1 MKKSIKVVLLSL
13 LLILSFSLSASLTQA
28 QINLNVVCDPTFDTS
43 VVTIPASFPG
53 IYYTQ
58 LSGILDSNLP
68 YRFERITQSSTTL
81 IDAPLTTQQVDSLY
95 SPHVSPN
102 DRFMVFRPIG
112 HNNLTV
118 WDMLTNEISTIS
130 LTSEENSF
138 INSDFS
144 FYERHLNQLIWLDG
158 NHLQL
163 QELVGDYNFSRVIR
177 ILEIT
182 INDAPLTLQKG
193 SIVNVPYP
201 SLPTLLD
208 SERERI
214 FLSPENNYA
223 VELSL
228 INVPNYRLSEHLR
241 VFQLNPISMVAEI
254 LPTANFQATGTPIW
268 SPDESTL
275 FTIIGNDSGGTYRNQ
290 IAEIRISDGS
300 VNTAMWDILEAY
312 FGTNIKLSAGFRE
325 IFSPDGVNF
334 AFRILQTS
342 QNLSYIVVY
351 NTLSENIT
359 AICDSNE
366 ISNTDLTHSFW
377 SPDNQYVGYWAS
389 QRSIIFHIQTGD
401 MHILS
406 NDSQSFVSW
415 IPDQQIPPLPTDTPS
430 ATLTLSPTSIPTA
443 TSTPTSTATATA
455 TSTLT
460 PTPTPTS
467 TPQPSSLISNIVA
480 ANGKTYTRDTVAAGN
495 TLYIDRTYSFVT
507 VPSSLAG
514 QDYIR
519 TANADKQLTTADFL
533 TFSLSQSAAVYVMYD
548 TRYPIPPWLRGWT
561 DTGQDVVAT
570 EVNSTQLARR
580 LYRRVYPA
588 GTVVLGANQSV
599 NASVMYTVI
608 AAPIS
613 ENVLYRIDAGSTTGY
628 TSAAGVVWA
637 ADANFTGGS
646 LSNLTNPIINT
657 ADDDLY
663 ITQRST
669 TSDTAGFSYAF
680 ALANGTYS
688 VRLHFAETYW
698 VGGANRGIPGVNKRV
713 FDVQIEG
720 ATVLDNYDLTAQVGA
735 LATDVRTFTMTVTD
749 GTLNINFPPASVNR
763 PTLAAL
769 EVIGQ

>member
-1 MKKSIKVVLLSL
+1 MKKLFEI
-13 LLILSFSLSASLTQA
+13 FSLMIFCL
-28 QINLNVVCDPTFDTS
+28 I
-43 VVTIPASFPG
+43 
-53 IYYTQ
+53 
-58 LSGILDSNLP
+58 SGIVSKNFVSAQAGINMDGVRAFDLSADGNVLAIGYTNHTVRAWNTITNQVIMTIAAAPDFTPDPLASNDTNYSINGILQDVAITSDGSKVAVSFRGET
-68 YRFERITQSSTTL
+68 YGAIRIIDITTGQIISELQTGFEAFDLAWKPDGSQL
-81 IDAPLTTQQVDSLY
+81 AAKYMGLCVC
-95 SPHVSPN
+95 
-102 DRFMVFRPIG
+102 IG
-112 HNNLTV
+112 V
-118 WDMLTNEISTIS
+118 WDVA
-130 LTSEENSF
+130 TSEQIIE
-138 INSDFS
+138 INTYYD
-144 FYERHLNQLIWLDG
+144 
-158 NHLQL
+158 
-163 QELVGDYNFSRVIR
+163 
-177 ILEIT
+177 
-182 INDAPLTLQKG
+182 
-193 SIVNVPYP
+193 SIIG
-201 SLPTLLD
+201 L
-208 SERERI
+208 
-214 FLSPENNYA
+214 A
-223 VELSL
+223 
-228 INVPNYRLSEHLR
+228 
-241 VFQLNPISMVAEI
+241 
-254 LPTANFQATGTPIW
+254 W
-268 SPDESTL
+268 SPDGTKLASDAGDIVIWDTSTWQIEL
-275 FTIIGNDSGGTYRNQ
+275 RISDPEQSMGRVAWHPNGNQ
-290 IAEIRISDGS
+290 IASVTGNGTVYVFNSATGQLSLTLPGDIEQLSRLKIDWNSDGS
-300 VNTAMWDILEAY
+300 LIAVPGEGTLIRVWNTSNGTEAFTINASRPTDKLLWTPNGDILYA
-312 FGTNIKLSAGFRE
+312 TVALTSVQVA
-325 IFSPDGVNF
+325 
-334 AFRILQTS
+334 QTPIS
-342 QNLSYIVVY
+342 Q
-351 NTLSENIT
+351 
-359 AICDSNE
+359 
-366 ISNTDLTHSFW
+366 
-377 SPDNQYVGYWAS
+377 
-389 QRSIIFHIQTGD
+389 
-401 MHILS
+401 
-406 NDSQSFVSW
+406 
-415 IPDQQIPPLPTDTPS
+415 PTVTPS
-430 ATLTLSPTSIPTA
+430 ATNTLGA
-443 TSTPTSTATATA
+443 TSTETATPTFTTTPTNTATSTATATFTPTSTSTEIAILTPTA
-455 TSTLT
+455 TETSTATPTATATETATLT
-460 PTPTPTS
+460 PTPTITP
-467 TPQPSSLISNIVA
+467 TPQPSSLISNIVV
-480 ANGKTYTRDTVAAGN
+480 ANGKAYTRDTVAAGN
-495 TLYIDRTYSFVT
+495 TLYIDRTYTFVT
-507 VPSSLAG
+507 VPAELAG